1 MTHNNIITIDN
12 FEEELDNIILS
23 KKISNDTSSKY
34 NIYSNKDG
42 KLMNV
47 LIKVPQIR
55 LIYNYSH
62 QIYNQIS
69 FPLNPT
75 YQKTKKFSKL
85 INALEDKLQELLN
98 KPKLDWI
105 TNLKKIKNIKSI
117 KLNYYGKNNVKIIS
131 DDIGISDVK
140 DFSADSE
147 IEIISHVSHIWI
159 KDKKAGTS
167 CNITHIKYNSLE
179 DMFDIDMFDKNINA
193 PKQVIRNPI
202 KRTIQEPSN
211 SRRNTMGIFMPS
223 KEILDMQKSKLKSI
237 L

>member
-69 FPLNPT
+69 QCMVLFQNTLPNVYVSPLARV
-75 YQKTKKFSKL
+75 L
-85 INALEDKLQELLN
+85 
-98 KPKLDWI
+98 
-105 TNLKKIKNIKSI
+105 
-117 KLNYYGKNNVKIIS
+117 
-131 DDIGISDVK
+131 
-140 DFSADSE
+140 
-147 IEIISHVSHIWI
+147 
-159 KDKKAGTS
+159 
-167 CNITHIKYNSLE
+167 
-179 DMFDIDMFDKNINA
+179 
-193 PKQVIRNPI
+193 
-202 KRTIQEPSN
+202 
-211 SRRNTMGIFMPS
+211 
-223 KEILDMQKSKLKSI
+223 
-237 L
+237 